1 MFFKPPV
8 ARESGETLGV
18 ADLQD
23 VGQRSLMRMVFAT
36 TGITLGI
43 FCALQFI
50 AGNYLFAAFELVATT
65 LLLFSAWRIVHVR
78 NLLPWIYGYLLP
90 TYCFLLYII
99 VMRDASKTAF
109 VWVYVIPVLSYLLL
123 GRFRGALLAIP
134 FVVLATLL
142 YLNKY
147 GMAVHAQ
154 GIIDLGNAL
163 ACGVLLIVFVHLYE
177 TRRAAAHLQLQR
189 MARTDALT
197 GVASRGSFQQA
208 LEQSI
213 REAERS
219 QGHLVL
225 VIMDVDHFKA
235 VNDRWGHDAGDH
247 ALRYLCNN
255 LGQRLRVTDSLGR
268 LGGEEF
274 GLLLRS
280 TDRAGA
286 EPLVESLRVQ
296 LCSKPMAYGT
306 QQIPLSATFG
316 LAEWPSDGRTAEQL
330 YRCADRRLYRG
341 KERGRNRL
349 VSRDSGG
356 GESSIE

>member
-1 MFFKPPV
+1 MLFKPPV
-8 ARESGETLGV
+8 AREPGETLGV

-65 LLLFSAWRIVHVR
+65 LLLWGAWRIVHVR
-78 NLLPWIYGYLLP
+78 NLLPWIYAYLLP
-90 TYCFLLYII
+90 TYCFLLYIM

-147 GMAVHAQ
+147 GVAVDAQ
-154 GIIDLGNAL
+154 GLIDLGNAL

-177 TRRAAAHLQLQR
+177 TRRAAAHLHLQR
-189 MARTDALT
+189 MARIDALT
-197 GVASRGSFQQA
+197 GVASRGSFQQE

-247 ALRYLCNN
+247 ALRYMCNS

-296 LCSKPMAYGT
+296 LCSKPMVYGT

-341 KERGRNRL
+341 KELGRNRL
-349 VSRDSGG
+349 VSRESAG